1 MRNTLNILK
10 PGFHIC
16 QALRL
21 VHSNSNLLP
30 ISLILIQRESHW
42 TLQIEMHPSIANILF
57 NHGYCFIV
65 RTCFAKN
72 NWLLWQCN
80 FKENDTCS
88 LPFQRLLSPIIHLF
102 EHGSNSESDLLSG
115 RGVSI
120 HVMVVSFFFTDM
132 LGKVIINHENGEM

>member
-88 LPFQRLLSPIIHLF
+88 LLVPYHFKGSFLPSFISLNMVQTVRVICLVEEVCPFMSWWR
-102 EHGSNSESDLLSG
+102 
-115 RGVSI
+115 
-120 HVMVVSFFFTDM
+120 VSF
-132 LGKVIINHENGEM
+132 LLIC